1 MHVILSA
8 QFLCL
13 FVNL

>member
-8 QFLCL
+8 QFLCP